1 MKKTKTIARKMICI
15 LLCILMLPLAKAS
28 ATGYDDAYQTIIN
41 WAKQGEYG
49 ESQDAD
55 IGNYRGW
62 GQMIEINDNEGFVVV
77 YQDAVDPG
85 KQDRILLAYLRAYSD
100 DSFRLTSII
109 LTASSDKDVVVGV
122 ESQSAKSDGSADSH
136 GNYDALMV
144 GTMLTDRTL
153 EEGLNVTHCDA
164 TVSQKR
170 VRTDCIKEL
179 KKVLEY
185 TDKILRENSKLSIQD
200 IFKKIDSKS
209 LHNFSR
215 SWVERAETCTED
227 GSMGRQCS
235 VCGAKIYEPIKAH
248 HNWVVIKVYTEATAE
263 HGSGLYRCSRCVEEK
278 VDEICIS
285 SQFTDMPAFD
295 NWAHPGIDWAVYNN
309 ITNGTST
316 TTFSPGK
323 GCTRGQVV
331 TFLWRAAGC
340 PEPESLETPF
350 KDLKPG
356 AFYEKAVAWAV
367 EEQITA
373 GTSAT
378 QFSPDSTC
386 TRGQIVTFL
395 WRFKGAPEAV
405 SEGTQFVDLK
415 PGAFYEKAVSWAA
428 ETNVTA
434 GTDETHFSPDKT
446 CTRAQVVTFLHRA
459 QKDDKVATEQ

>member
-1 MKKTKTIARKMICI
+1 M
-15 LLCILMLPLAKAS
+15 
-28 ATGYDDAYQTIIN
+28 
-41 WAKQGEYG
+41 
-49 ESQDAD
+49 
-55 IGNYRGW
+55 
-62 GQMIEINDNEGFVVV
+62 
-77 YQDAVDPG
+77 
-85 KQDRILLAYLRAYSD
+85 
-100 DSFRLTSII
+100 
-109 LTASSDKDVVVGV
+109 
-122 ESQSAKSDGSADSH
+122 
-136 GNYDALMV
+136 
-144 GTMLTDRTL
+144 
-153 EEGLNVTHCDA
+153 
-164 TVSQKR
+164 
-170 VRTDCIKEL
+170 
-179 KKVLEY
+179 
-185 TDKILRENSKLSIQD
+185 
-200 IFKKIDSKS
+200 
-209 LHNFSR
+209 
-215 SWVERAETCTED
+215 
-227 GSMGRQCS
+227 
-235 VCGAKIYEPIKAH
+235 
-248 HNWVVIKVYTEATAE
+248 
-263 HGSGLYRCSRCVEEK
+263 
-278 VDEICIS
+278 
-285 SQFTDMPAFD
+285 
-295 NWAHPGIDWAVYNN
+295 
-309 ITNGTST
+309 
-316 TTFSPGK
+316 
-323 GCTRGQVV
+323 